1 MFRRM
6 IFGGLF
12 TAMLALPAFSLPT
25 YSLDS
30 ELGTG
35 FNSDANGEIPGACV
49 VDYLGV
55 TSGNTTLE
63 AIWVPRISG
72 AITLDSKIYTSESDT
87 TGIVPNSGATPTP
100 VYSEYGTGIYS
111 DSAAQNP
118 VTQLATVPANAGYEF
133 LGFYTEKF
141 SGGKQVI
148 DAGGNI
154 ITDAASTFVSE
165 RGQPATFYAR
175 WKATKHMCPDG
186 YMGEDTE
193 SDADCYKEVSV
204 ACSTINP
211 YEHGTATYRNTSA
224 TCRQYYGNESVNNCE
239 SVPDSTC
246 AVTGLTCN
254 DGYTL
259 ISENGRLGCT
269 QAFVECE
276 AGTYLPANANECVV
290 CTEDNYCLGG
300 LYTPYQS
307 NAQGITP
314 CESGLKSPAG
324 SQKAADCGYILHVG
338 DDKLYLHADKN
349 TSPSLVVEVEG
360 QKWYGD
366 ATPVANGKKTISDDT
381 NKTMHM
387 EYKGTEYT
395 VHGRYVE

>member
-12 TAMLALPAFSLPT
+12 TAMLVLPAFSLPT
-25 YSLDS
+25 
-30 ELGTG
+30 GTG

-63 AIWVPRISG
+63 AIWIPRISG

-87 TGIVPNSGATPTP
+87 TGIVPTSGVTPTP

-111 DSAAQNP
+111 DSTAQNQ
-118 VTQLATVPANAGYEF
+118 VTKLATIPANTGYEF

-175 WKATKHMCPDG
+175 WKATKHICPDG

-239 SVPDSTC
+239 SVPEGTC
-246 AVTGLTCN
+246 AVIGLTC
-254 DGYTL
+254 
-259 ISENGRLGCT
+259 EP
-269 QAFVECE
+269 
-276 AGTYLPANANECVV
+276 GTYLPANANECVI

-300 LYTPYQS
+300 LYAPYQS

-314 CESGLKSPAG
+314 CESGLRSPAG

-349 TSPSLVVEVEG
+349 TSPSLVVEVDG